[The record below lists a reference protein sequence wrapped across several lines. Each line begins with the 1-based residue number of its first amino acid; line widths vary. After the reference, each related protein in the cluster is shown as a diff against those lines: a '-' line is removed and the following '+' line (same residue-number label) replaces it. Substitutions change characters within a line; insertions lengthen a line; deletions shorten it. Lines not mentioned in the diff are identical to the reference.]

1 MVRSEKKR
9 RLRWAAA
16 LLTCGSLFQ
25 LSSCDPTVRSTILA
39 GLETTTTSLTNT
51 IINAFFL
58 SLDDEVGGTG
68 TGGTSLTTT

>member
-1 MVRSEKKR
+1 MVRSAKTQ

-25 LSSCDPTVRSTILA
+25 LSSCDPTVRSTILT

-58 SLDDEVGGTG
+58 SLQDENGTTG
-68 TGGTSLTTT
+68 TGASLTTT